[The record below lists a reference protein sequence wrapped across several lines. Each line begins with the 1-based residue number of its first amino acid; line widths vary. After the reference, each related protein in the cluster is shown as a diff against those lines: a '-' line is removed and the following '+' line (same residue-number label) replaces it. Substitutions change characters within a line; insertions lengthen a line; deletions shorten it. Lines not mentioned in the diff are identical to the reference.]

1 MAKLGID
8 CRQANWLL
16 SRRRDAPLSVRECV
30 ALGWHLRVCP
40 DCRQVRDQ
48 IALIALAARRIAD

>member
-16 SRRRDAPLSVRECV
+16 SRRRDASLTLRERM
-30 ALGWHLRVCP
+30 ALGWHLRGCS
-40 DCRQVRDQ
+40 DCRHVRDQ
-48 IALIALAARRIAD
+48 LALIGLAARRIAD